1 MKAKRRLVRKMDG
14 AVFAGVCA
22 GLADYFNID
31 VVIVRIIWVFLLAPG
46 GLPGIVPYLLLWLI
60 MPAEEK

>member
-1 MKAKRRLVRKMDG
+1 MKAKRRLVRKMDS

>member
-1 MKAKRRLVRKMDG
+1 MKAKKRLVRKLDG
-14 AVFAGVCA
+14 RVFAGVCA

-60 MPAEEK
+60 MPADE